1 MVWSPS
7 CPTNRNRQD
16 NRADV
21 DDDGAMRLLVVLVV
35 VLAGL
40 AAMIGLAVRVQ
51 ADPGST
57 DPGLDASF
65 LDSLNKAG
73 ITYRSGPAAIAA
85 ARTACDMMDAGQ
97 AEVEVIKTVT
107 ELNPGFGFPGAT
119 KFTAIASSAY
129 CPQYLGK
136 SSAKTTSPSPGLPG
150 LLSPGLPSQGQ
161 G

>member
-73 ITYRSGPAAIAA
+73 ISYRSGPAAIAA
-85 ARTACDMMDAGQ
+85 ARTACDLMDQGQ
-97 AEVEVIKTVT
+97 SEIDVIKRVT
-107 ELNPGFGFPGAT
+107 ELNPGFGYSGAT
-119 KFTAIASSAY
+119 KFTAIASSVY
-129 CPQYLGK
+129 CPEYLGK
-136 SSAKTTSPSPGLPG
+136 SSVKTTASVPF
-150 LLSPGLPSQGQ
+150 PGLPSPG
-161 G
+161 

>member
-1 MVWSPS
+1 
-7 CPTNRNRQD
+7 
-16 NRADV
+16 
-21 DDDGAMRLLVVLVV
+21 MRLLVVL
-35 VLAGL
+35 ASL
-40 AAMIGLAVRVQ
+40 AAIIGLAVPVQ

-73 ITYRSGPAAIAA
+73 ISYRSGPAAIAA
-85 ARTACDMMDAGQ
+85 ARTACDLMDKGE
-97 AEVEVIKTVT
+97 AEIEVIKTVT

-136 SSAKTTSPSPGLPG
+136 SSVTTTSPSPGLPG
-150 LLSPGLPSQGQ
+150 LLNPGPPSQG
-161 G
+161 